1 MTAVFSTIRER
12 PAALNRPA
20 EWPLPLNRRN
30 QYNGLDL
37 LAELP
42 PECVPLGFF
51 DPQYRGVLDRLQY
64 GNEGQ
69 SRGRRRAALTQ
80 MREPEITEF
89 IRRIAQALIP
99 SGHLMLWIDKYH
111 LCTGVHGWLSAG
123 LSIVDLITWDK
134 GRMGMG
140 YRTRRQSEY
149 LLVIQK
155 APKRAKGVWQKHDI
169 PDVWTETAR
178 RNGPAHPKP
187 VGLQAAL
194 LEAVTLPGDVVLDPA
209 AGSYSVLEAARQ
221 TGRQFLGC
229 DLRPE

>member
-1 MTAVFSTIRER
+1 MTAVFSPIRER
-12 PAALNRPA
+12 PALVNQPA

-30 QYNGLDL
+30 EYNGLDL

-42 PECVPLGFF
+42 PECLPLGIF
-51 DPQYRGVLDRLQY
+51 DPQYRGVLDKLQY
-64 GNEGQ
+64 GNEGK

-80 MREPEITEF
+80 MREPEIAAF
-89 IRRIAQALIP
+89 IQGLARTLIP
-99 SGHLMLWIDKYH
+99 SGHLLLWIDKYH
-111 LCTGVHGWLSAG
+111 LCTGVNGWLPPG

-149 LLVIQK
+149 LLVMQK

-169 PDVWTETAR
+169 PDVWTETVS
-178 RNGPAHPKP
+178 GSGHAHRKP

-194 LEAVTLPGDVVLDPA
+194 MEAVTLPGDVVLDPA
-209 AGSYSVLEAARQ
+209 AGSYSVLDAARQ

-229 DLRPE
+229 DLGPT